1 MTITHNFQQESVL
14 LLHNAIVQVSKRYLF
29 FFETVMEVNIFSP
42 ENFNV

>member
-1 MTITHNFQQESVL
+1 MTITHNFQQESVF
-14 LLHNAIVQVSKRYLF
+14 LLHNAIVQKRYLF